1 MKHSLRYDDHD
12 IELPAGEFV
21 IGRAANC
28 QLSLDD
34 PLVSRNHATL
44 TVTSD
49 AVLLADLGSR
59 NGVRVN
65 NERIEGKRALSHGD
79 TISIGSQDMVLMS
92 RRELAADTLIQA
104 PTQRAATFGLLGI
117 LADKALAMGRGDEA
131 EKLLFEQLDQLLVDA
146 QRGVSVLPETLERAT
161 DYALKLSVATGN
173 GRWVDYIFRIHAA
186 LGRTCVAH
194 VVDELY
200 TVLRK
205 VKAVNLTVL
214 RDYLEGLRDLSG
226 SLGPADRFL
235 LSRLEGL
242 ERLAAAK

>member
-1 MKHSLRYDDHD
+1 MKHSLRYNNQD
-12 IELPAGEFV
+12 IELPVGEFV

-44 TVTSD
+44 NVTFE
-49 AVLLADLGSR
+49 AVVVADLGSR

-65 NERIEGKRALSHGD
+65 GDRIEGKRTLAHGD
-79 TISIGSQDMVLMS
+79 QVAIGSQEMVLMS

-131 EKLLFEQLDQLLVDA
+131 EKLLFEQLDQLLIDA
-146 QRGVSVLPETLERAT
+146 QRGVHVISETLERAA
-161 DYALKLSVATGN
+161 DYALKLGVATGN
-173 GRWVDYIFRIHAA
+173 GRWVDYIFRLYAA
-186 LGRTCVAH
+186 VNRTCPGP

-200 TVLRK
+200 TVMRK

-214 RDYLEGLRDLSG
+214 RDYLEQLRDLSG

-235 LSRLEGL
+235 VSRLEGL

>member
-1 MKHSLRYDDHD
+1 MKHSLRYNNQD
-12 IELPAGEFV
+12 IDLPPGEFV

-44 TVTSD
+44 TVTPES
-49 AVLLADLGSR
+49 VVLADLGSR

-65 NERIEGKRALSHGD
+65 GDRIEGKRNLTHGD
-79 TISIGSQDMVLMS
+79 QVSIGSQDLVLMS
-92 RRELAADTLIQA
+92 RRELSADTLIQA

-117 LADKALAMGRGDEA
+117 LADKALVMGRGEEA
-131 EKLLFEQLDQLLVDA
+131 EKLLLEQLDQLLVDA
-146 QRGVSVLPETLERAT
+146 QRGVNVTPETLERAS
-161 DYALKLSVATGN
+161 DYALKLGVATGN

-186 LGRTCVAH
+186 VGRTCPGP

-214 RDYLEGLRDLSG
+214 RDYLETLRDLSG

-242 ERLAAAK
+242 ERLAAAR

>member
-1 MKHSLRYDDHD
+1 MKHSLRYNDQEID
-12 IELPAGEFV
+12 LPEGEFV
-21 IGRAANC
+21 IGRAATC

-34 PLVSRNHATL
+34 PLVSRNHAAL
-44 TVTSD
+44 SVSIE
-49 AVLLADLGSR
+49 AVAVADLGSR

-65 NERIEGKRALSHGD
+65 GERIETKRALVHGD
-79 TISIGSQDMVLMS
+79 RISIGSQDMVVVT

-117 LADKALAMGRGDEA
+117 LADKALAMGKGEEA

-146 QRGVSVLPETLERAT
+146 QRGVNVSPETMERAS
-161 DYALKLSVATGN
+161 DYALKLGSATGN
-173 GRWVDYIFRIHAA
+173 GRWVDYIFKLHGA
-186 LGRTCVAH
+186 LSRPCPAP

-205 VKAVNLTVL
+205 VRAVNLTVL
-214 RDYLEGLRDLSG
+214 RDYLESLRELSG
-226 SLGPADRFL
+226 RFGPADRFL
-235 LSRLEGL
+235 LSRIEGL

>member
-1 MKHSLRYDDHD
+1 MKHSLRYNNQD
-12 IELPAGEFV
+12 IELPRGEFV

-44 TVTSD
+44 TVTVD
-49 AVLLADLGSR
+49 AVVLADLGSR

-65 NERIEGKRALSHGD
+65 GDRIDGRRVLAHGD
-79 TISIGSQDMVLMS
+79 QVSIGSQELTVTS
-92 RRELAADTLIQA
+92 RRELNADTLIQA

-117 LADKALAMGRGDEA
+117 LADKALAMGRGEEA
-131 EKLLFEQLDQLLVDA
+131 EKLLFEQMDQLLTDA
-146 QRGVSVLPETLERAT
+146 QRGVTVIPDTLARAS
-161 DYALKLSVATGN
+161 DYALKLSLATGN
-173 GRWVDYIFRIHAA
+173 GRWVDYIFRLYAA
-186 LGRTCVAH
+186 VGRTCPGPVI
-194 VVDELY
+194 DELY

-214 RDYLEGLRDLSG
+214 RHYLEGLREQTST
-226 SLGPADRFL
+226 LGPADRFL